1 MKRLTHLF
9 VFSDVPNI
17 NSFIYVLRIG
27 ICYDRP
33 DDYPDADGPSDQFA
47 EFEPESTI
55 VAMEQAII
63 ATGHTPVR
71 LGAPRELLR
80 GRPQVDL
87 IWNIAEGYGTRNRE
101 AWVPILCEM
110 YRIPFLGSDALT
122 LSVSLDKAATKQ
134 IARNLGI
141 PTSDWIIAPYR
152 TIPSNASSSTP
163 RASAP
168 GTESYSAPGTESSP
182 AAATTTHVPLT
193 TDTLCTLD
201 GPLPPFPLFLKPR
214 YEGTAKG
221 ITERNIVSSPS
232 ELIAQINHLHLLYRQ
247 DVLIEAFLPGSEFTV
262 ALSGCPL
269 QTHPVLER
277 GLDAQTGIG
286 FHVMEALQPGERD
299 YTLQQALT
307 SPMEAMLQWWS
318 RQLCDE
324 MSILD
329 FARFDF
335 KCDSAGNP
343 YFLEVNPLPTFA
355 IDNTF
360 AILAELKGESY
371 PEFLAE
377 VLQAAIERV
386 AGPQPEFR

>member
-27 ICYDRP
+27 ICFDRP
-33 DDYPDADGPSDQFA
+33 DDYPDADGPPDQFA

-63 ATGHTPVR
+63 ATGHTPLR

-122 LSVSLDKAATKQ
+122 LSASLDKAVTKQ

-152 TIPSNASSSTP
+152 ANPNNASSSSP
-163 RASAP
+163 QAS
-168 GTESYSAPGTESSP
+168 
-182 AAATTTHVPLT
+182 AATTTTHLTLT

-221 ITERNIVSSPS
+221 ITAANVVHDAD
-232 ELIAQINHLHLLYRQ
+232 ELVDQINRLHRQYRQ

-269 QTHPVLER
+269 QSHPVLER

-360 AILAELKGESY
+360 AILAELKGVTY
-371 PEFLAE
+371 PAFLAE
-377 VLQAAIERV
+377 ILQAAIERV
-386 AGPQPEFR
+386 VGPQPEFR